1 VNIPDNQKD
10 IETNIETNSETG
22 PETSPET
29 SEDEFLTLTI
39 TNEDRETYKR
49 LDQYLTE
56 KAPGHS
62 RTFLKNLFQK
72 DQIVVREDSPH
83 PGLKLELKKMP
94 PANTII
100 EILVPPP
107 MVATAEPENIPLEIL
122 FEDEHLIF
130 INKPAGMVTHPA
142 PGNYTGTLV
151 NAILYHCKD
160 LKGIGDQKRPGIV
173 HRLDKGTSGVM
184 VVAKTQACHE
194 GLVLLF
200 STHNIERVYEALV
213 IKNRCQSYG
222 TIETLLG
229 RDPHNRLKMK
239 NSGTR
244 GKKAITH
251 YNVLEI
257 FDRHLHMEF
266 KLETGRTHQIR
277 VHTADVLKMPIIC
290 DSTYSSKNEH
300 MMKLGQ
306 SYKDLIGD
314 YPHPFLHAK
323 ILGLI
328 HPITGEKLHFE
339 VPPPKLFLDVLE
351 LSRQTL
357 KKDF

>member
-1 VNIPDNQKD
+1 VNIPADPND
-10 IETNIETNSETG
+10 LINPIET
-22 PETSPET
+22 
-29 SEDEFLTLTI
+29 EDEFLTFTI
-39 TNEDRETYKR
+39 TSEDREAYKR
-49 LDQYLTE
+49 LDLYLAE
-56 KAPGHS
+56 KAIGHS
-62 RTFLKNLFQK
+62 RTFLKNLFLK
-72 DQIVVREDSPH
+72 EQIVVREDSPQ
-83 PGLKLELKKMP
+83 PQLKLELKKMP
-94 PANTII
+94 PLGTII

-107 MVATAEPENIPLEIL
+107 MVATAEPENIPLDIL
-122 FEDEHLIF
+122 YEDEHLIF

-151 NAILYHCKD
+151 NAILYHCND

-200 STHNIERVYEALV
+200 STHNIERLYEALV
-213 IKNRCQSYG
+213 IKHRCQSYG

-244 GKKAITH
+244 GKKAITN

-277 VHTADVLKMPIIC
+277 VHSADILKMPIIC
-290 DSTYSSKNEH
+290 DSLYSSKNEH
-300 MMKLGQ
+300 MMKLGPAF
-306 SYKDLIGD
+306 KEIVGD

-323 ILGLI
+323 VLGLI
-328 HPITGEKLHFE
+328 HPITGVKLRFE
-339 VPPPKLFLDVLE
+339 VPPPKIFLDVLE
-351 LSRQTL
+351 FSKQTL

>member
-1 VNIPDNQKD
+1 MNTPIDPSDLVEQNEAN
-10 IETNIETNSETG
+10 E
-22 PETSPET
+22 SP
-29 SEDEFLTLTI
+29 DEFLSFTI
-39 TNEDRETYKR
+39 TNEDREAYKR
-49 LDQYLTE
+49 LDQFLAE
-56 KAPGHS
+56 KIAGHS
-62 RTFLKNLFQK
+62 RTFLKNLFLK
-72 DQIVVREDSPH
+72 EQIVVSEDSPLPH
-83 PGLKLELKKMP
+83 PNLELKKMP
-94 PANTII
+94 AAGTII

-107 MVATAEPENIPLEIL
+107 IIATAEPENIPLEIL
-122 FEDEHLIF
+122 FEDEHLLF
-130 INKPAGMVTHPA
+130 VNKPAGMVTHPA
-142 PGNYTGTLV
+142 PGNYSGTLV
-151 NAILYHCKD
+151 NAVLYHCKD

-184 VVAKTQACHE
+184 VIAKTQACHE

-200 STHNIERVYEALV
+200 STHNIERMYEALV

-244 GKKAITH
+244 GKTAITH

-277 VHTADVLKMPIIC
+277 VHCADSLKMPIIC
-290 DSTYSSKNEH
+290 DSMYSSKNEH

-306 SYKDLIGD
+306 AYKDIIGD

-323 ILGLI
+323 ILGLV
-328 HPITGEKLHFE
+328 HPITGEKLRFE
-339 VPPPKLFLDVLE
+339 VPPPKLFQDVLE
-351 LSRQTL
+351 YSRQTL
-357 KKDF
+357 KRD

>member
-1 VNIPDNQKD
+1 MNIPVDPND
-10 IETNIETNSETG
+10 LVNPIET
-22 PETSPET
+22 
-29 SEDEFLTLTI
+29 EDEFLTFTI
-39 TNEDRETYKR
+39 TNEDREAYKR
-49 LDQYLTE
+49 LDLYLAD
-56 KAPGHS
+56 KAIGHS
-62 RTFLKNLFQK
+62 RTFLKNLFLK
-72 DQIVVREDSPH
+72 EQIVVREDSPF
-83 PGLKLELKKMP
+83 PQLKLELKKMP
-94 PANTII
+94 PLGTII

-107 MVATAEPENIPLEIL
+107 MVATAEPENIPLDIL
-122 FEDEHLIF
+122 YEDEHLIF

-151 NAILYHCKD
+151 NAILYHCND

-200 STHNIERVYEALV
+200 STHNIERLYEALV
-213 IKNRCQSYG
+213 IKHRCQSYG

-277 VHTADVLKMPIIC
+277 VHSADILKMPIIC
-290 DSTYSSKNEH
+290 DSLYSSKNEH
-300 MMKLGQ
+300 MMKLGPAF
-306 SYKDLIGD
+306 KEIVGD
-314 YPHPFLHAK
+314 YSHPFLHAK
-323 ILGLI
+323 VLGLI
-328 HPITGEKLHFE
+328 HPITGKKLRFE
-339 VPPPKLFLDVLE
+339 IPPPKLFLDVLE
-351 LSRQTL
+351 FSKQTL

>member
-1 VNIPDNQKD
+1 MNTPVDPSQ
-10 IETNIETNSETG
+10 NSEVDNT
-22 PETSPET
+22 ETENV
-29 SEDEFLTLTI
+29 ENEFLTFTI
-39 TNEDRETYKR
+39 TNEDREKYKR
-49 LDQYLTE
+49 LDQYLAENATY
-56 KAPGHS
+56 S
-62 RTFLKNLFQK
+62 RTFLKNLFLK
-72 DQIVVREDSPH
+72 DQIVVGEDSPH
-83 PGLKLELKKMP
+83 QVSLELKKMP
-94 PANTII
+94 PAGTVI

-107 MVATAEPENIPLEIL
+107 IVATAEPENIPLEIL
-122 FEDEHLIF
+122 YEDEHLLF
-130 INKPAGMVTHPA
+130 VNKPAGMVTHPA
-142 PGNYTGTLV
+142 PGNYSGTLV
-151 NAILYHCKD
+151 NAVLYHCKD

-184 VVAKTQACHE
+184 VIAKTQACHE

-200 STHNIERVYEALV
+200 SSHNIERMYEALV

-222 TIETLLG
+222 TVESLLG

-244 GKKAITH
+244 GKTAITH

-277 VHTADVLKMPIIC
+277 VHCADSLKMPIIC

-300 MMKLGQ
+300 MMKLGAP
-306 SYKDLIGD
+306 YKEIIGD

-323 ILGLI
+323 ILGLV
-328 HPITGEKLHFE
+328 HPITGQKLRFE
-339 VPPPKLFLDVLE
+339 VPAPKLFQDVLE
-351 LSRQTL
+351 YSRKTL
-357 KKDF
+357 KRD

>member
-1 VNIPDNQKD
+1 MNTPIDSNEPVELAEQ
-10 IETNIETNSETG
+10 
-22 PETSPET
+22 
-29 SEDEFLTLTI
+29 DEFLTFTI
-39 TNEDRETYKR
+39 TNEDREKYKR
-49 LDQYLTE
+49 LDQFLAE
-56 KAPGHS
+56 KATGHS
-62 RTFLKNLFQK
+62 RTFLKSLFTK
-72 DQIVVREDSPH
+72 DQIVVSEDSPQ
-83 PGLKLELKKMP
+83 PAAKLELKKMP
-94 PANTII
+94 PSGTVI

-107 MVATAEPENIPLEIL
+107 VVATAEPENIPLEIL
-122 FEDEHLIF
+122 YEDEHLLF

-200 STHNIERVYEALV
+200 SSHNIERMYEALV

-222 TIETLLG
+222 TIESLLC

-239 NSGTR
+239 ASGTR

-277 VHTADVLKMPIIC
+277 VHTADILKMPIIC

-300 MMKLGQ
+300 MMKLGAA
-306 SYKDLIGD
+306 YKELIGD
-314 YPHPFLHAK
+314 YPYPFLHAK
-323 ILGLI
+323 ILGLV
-328 HPITGEKLHFE
+328 HPITGEKLRFE
-339 VPPPKLFLDVLE
+339 VPPPKLFQDVLDF
-351 LSRQTL
+351 SRQTL
-357 KKDF
+357 KLV